1 MKYQSTRSA
10 DSFVSAS
17 TAILSGIANDGGL
30 YVFNSLSNIK
40 FDYKTL
46 IGKTTEQIITEI
58 LSIFLTDFTKDEIEK
73 IVAMAYKNK
82 FETDDLTPT
91 VAVADDSILEL
102 FRGPTS
108 AFKDFALSLLPY
120 LMGESFKKIGVN
132 DKIVILTATSGDTGK
147 ASLEAFHD
155 VDNTKII
162 VFYPNDGVS
171 EIQKLQM
178 ATQVGKN
185 VYVCAINGNFD
196 DAQTGV
202 KNIFNYV
209 NSNNTFANKHI
220 KLSSANSIN
229 IGRLLPQVVY
239 YFKSYLDLVNQNKIK
254 LDDKVDFAVP
264 TGNFGDIL
272 AGFIAKN
279 LGLPVGKLICAS
291 NRNNIL
297 TDFLTTGVYDRNRQ
311 FYKTNSPSMDILISS
326 NLERLLFILSNG
338 DCSYIKSLMEQLKN
352 NGKYTVSNEILNKI
366 KSIFYANWCDD
377 EETEKTIGEVYKK
390 YNYLMDTHSAVAYC
404 VAQKYKKENKNHNYC
419 CILSTASPY
428 KFPKSVLKGLN
439 GNIYE
444 DDFKNMEEIY
454 KMTGVAVP
462 KNLANLQ
469 QLPILHKDVIDIDK
483 MLDYV
488 ITKAEE

>member
-10 DSFVSAS
+10 DLFVSAS

-30 YVFNSLSNIK
+30 YTFNSLKDVN

-46 IGKTTEQIITEI
+46 IGKSIQEMATEI
-58 LSIFLTDFTKDEIEK
+58 LSIFLTDFTKDEVEK
-73 IVAMAYKNK
+73 MVTVAYKNK

-91 VAVADDSILEL
+91 VAVGDDSVLEL

-120 LMGESFKKIGVN
+120 LMKSSFKKLNIN

-155 VDNTKII
+155 VENTKII
-162 VFYPNDGVS
+162 VFYPNNGVS

-209 NSNNTFANKHI
+209 NENKIFANKAVR
-220 KLSSANSIN
+220 LSSANSIN
-229 IGRLLPQVVY
+229 IGRLLPQTVY
-239 YFKSYLDLVNQNKIK
+239 YFKSYLDLVNKNKIK
-254 LDDKVDFAVP
+254 LDDKVDFIVP

-272 AGFIAKN
+272 AGFIAKS
-279 LGLPVGKLICAS
+279 LGLPIGKLICAS
-291 NRNNIL
+291 NKNNIL
-297 TDFLTTGVYDRNRQ
+297 TDFLTTGIYDRNRH

-338 DCSYIKSLMEQLKN
+338 DCKYIKSLMEQLKN
-352 NGKYTVSNEILNKI
+352 DGKYTVSNEILNKI
-366 KSIFYANWCDD
+366 KNTFYANWCDD
-377 EETEKTIGEVYKK
+377 EETEKTIGDVYKK
-390 YNYLMDTHSAVAYC
+390 YNYLLDTHSAVAYC
-404 VAQKYKKENKNHNYC
+404 VAQKYKQDNKQHNYC
-419 CILSTASPY
+419 CVLSTASPY
-428 KFPKSVLKGLN
+428 KFPKAVLRGIN
-439 GNIYE
+439 GKTSEN
-444 DDFKNMEEIY
+444 DFQNMEQIC
-454 KMTGVAVP
+454 KLTTVKIP
-462 KNLANLQ
+462 KNLTNLQ
-469 QLPILHKDVIDIDK
+469 QLPILHKDVIDVDK

-488 ITKAEE
+488 IKKIEE